1 MPRRRV
7 VHLCL
12 WALAGLVAVAGAATL
27 ALGAGGAS
35 RRTVAQGPSAAAHGP
50 ALRATSTQAFVDAA
64 GRPVSL
70 IGLNVIPVW
79 KGRPGA
85 TWPRSRYDQ
94 IRAKGFTAVRFVLY
108 WDVMEPAPGR
118 FDRTSLATLD
128 TAVARAKAAG
138 LRVILDEV
146 HLWGSGG
153 FQDVPRW
160 ARRGDSV
167 STVKA
172 NAGPYL
178 ARLAKRY
185 RDEPAVV
192 AYDLVNEP
200 HRFPIDQNAVLR
212 AYDALIARVRAVDPR
227 KIVLI
232 EPTYG
237 DTSIAGKLANF
248 ANLRHRANVVWS
260 IHDYFAGGS
269 ATGYGPDGRQ
279 VGDYTF
285 DGTAGYPTPDP
296 AALQAHLQVNLA
308 KLRQVGLPLWIG
320 EFGIGDGAPNHDRW
334 IADQTAIF
342 DRLGLGRA
350 WWEYHTSGPL
360 SATAPDFAWK
370 PWVGMLVGG

>member
-1 MPRRRV
+1 VPSRRLV
-7 VHLCL
+7 CL
-12 WALAGLVAVAGAATL
+12 WALAGLLAVAGTATL
-27 ALGAGGAS
+27 ALGAGGVS
-35 RRTVAQGPSAAAHGP
+35 RRAVAHGP
-50 ALRATSTQAFVDAA
+50 VAAGGAALHSTSTQAFVDAA
-64 GRPVSL
+64 GRPVPL

-85 TWPRSRYDQ
+85 TWPRARYDQ
-94 IRAKGFTAVRFVLY
+94 IRAKGFDAVRFVLY
-108 WDVMEPAPGR
+108 WDVMEPARGR
-118 FDRTSLATLD
+118 LDRTSLATLN
-128 TAVARAKAAG
+128 TAVARARAAG

-146 HLWGSGG
+146 HLWGSRG

-167 STVKA
+167 STVRA
-172 NAGPYL
+172 NAGPYVAAL
-178 ARLAKRY
+178 AARY

-212 AYDALIARVRAVDPR
+212 AYDALIARVRRVDPR

-237 DTSIAGKLANF
+237 DTSIAGRLASF
-248 ANLRHRANVVWS
+248 ANLRHRTNVVWS
-260 IHDYFAGGS
+260 IHDYFAGAS

-285 DGTAGYPTPDP
+285 DGRTGYPTPDP
-296 AALQAHLQVNLA
+296 AALRAHLDVTLA

-342 DRLGLGRA
+342 ARLGLGRA

-360 SATAPDFAWK
+360 SATAADLSWK
-370 PWVGMLVGG
+370 PWVDMLVGG

>member
-1 MPRRRV
+1 VDTVPRRRV
-7 VHLCL
+7 VRLCL
-12 WALAGLVAVAGAATL
+12 LAGLLVVAASSAM
-27 ALGAGGAS
+27 ALGAPGS
-35 RRTVAQGPSAAAHGP
+35 PRPAAAARGA
-50 ALRATSTQAFVDAA
+50 ALHATATHAFVDAA
-64 GRPVSL
+64 GRPVSM

-79 KGRPGA
+79 QGSPGA
-85 TWPRSRYDQ
+85 TWPSSRYDQ
-94 IRAKGFTAVRFVLY
+94 IRAKGFTVVRFVLY
-108 WDVMEPAPGR
+108 WDVMEPARGR
-118 FDRTSLATLD
+118 FDRTSQATLD

-146 HLWGSGG
+146 HLWGRGG
-153 FQDVPRW
+153 MENVPRW

-167 STVKA
+167 STVRA

-178 ARLAKRY
+178 ARLAARY

-192 AYDLVNEP
+192 AYDLVNEF

-227 KIVLI
+227 KIILI

-237 DTSIAGKLANF
+237 DTSIAGKLADF

-269 ATGYGPDGRQ
+269 ATGYASDGRQ
-279 VGDYTF
+279 VGHYTWN
-285 DGTAGYPTPDP
+285 GTTGYRTPDP
-296 AALQAHLQVNLA
+296 AALRAHLQVHLT
-308 KLRQVGLPLWIG
+308 KLKKVGLPLWVS

-360 SATAPDFAWK
+360 SATGADFAWK
-370 PWVGMLVGG
+370 PWVDMLVGG